1 MHAAGVEL
9 GGVPMRRLFRCLVA
23 LCTLIPLGF
32 VWPAKAQTQEKR
44 IALVIGNAGYQ
55 TGALETSANDAGLI
69 AQTLQ
74 AAGFDVV
81 GARDLDQD
89 ALRRALRDFLSKTSS
104 SGPDTVAF
112 IYLSGYGLQLEGEN
126 YFLPID
132 TKIGGAADVAAEA
145 LRVSD
150 YIRPLAALKL
160 KASILI
166 LDAARRNPFAI
177 SGAPLAGGLALVE
190 PSPGTLVAFNASP
203 GTIAPDED
211 GPYGAYAQALA
222 EMMRQG
228 GLALPQVFERA
239 RLRVSDMTM
248 GAQLPWFSSR
258 LDTAF
263 LFFERSPDAP
273 AAAAAGAGADISSR
287 SIRDL
292 PDADAY
298 MAAVERDT
306 LQAYEEFLAA
316 FPDHPLAKRVRAII
330 AARREAITWQRTY
343 AVNTPNA
350 YWSYLRR
357 YPHGPH
363 GADARRRLALGAFA
377 LEPPAAFDL
386 IDYDV
391 PPPPAEEEIYVERP
405 VLAFDDVDFGFVPP
419 PPLPVYFLP
428 PPPPELVVLPAP
440 LPPVEDFVLPV
451 PVFIPIPA
459 WCNPPDYVVPP
470 PNNVIFTNIH
480 NTIIVNRE
488 TNLMT
493 VRNGRAESVASK
505 QRGFEQQNFEPRASE
520 GAPSHGA
527 PALRFAGPALAA
539 PLPPSLAQ
547 KRALVRP
554 QESTAASLPA
564 QHASKPPSGQPLPG
578 MHGQPLPPHA
588 LHLAPA
594 HDTPSMPA
602 NRSSTGT
609 LGQPLPGMHGQPLP
623 PVPGRLSPAL
633 VTGSHPQSGAI
644 HVGTTATPAQPPPRP
659 VQTPSLNLTATVPS
673 AAAAVRPRLAPTL
686 APPRPVA
693 PAIARPASAPVAAY
707 HPPSIPAAPYRPPP
721 PAVHAAAPPVF
732 RPPPPAVHAAPPPA
746 FHPPAPAVR
755 AAPAAP
761 AAVAHRP
768 PPAPGRR
775 G

>member
-1 MHAAGVEL
+1 
-9 GGVPMRRLFRCLVA
+9 
-23 LCTLIPLGF
+23 
-32 VWPAKAQTQEKR
+32 
-44 IALVIGNAGYQ
+44 
-55 TGALETSANDAGLI
+55 
-69 AQTLQ
+69 
-74 AAGFDVV
+74 
-81 GARDLDQD
+81 
-89 ALRRALRDFLSKTSS
+89 
-104 SGPDTVAF
+104 
-112 IYLSGYGLQLEGEN
+112 
-126 YFLPID
+126 
-132 TKIGGAADVAAEA
+132 VAAEA

-190 PSPGTLVAFNASP
+190 PSPGTLVAFNAAP
-203 GTIAPDED
+203 GTIAPDQD

-228 GLALPQVFERA
+228 DLALPQVFERT
-239 RLRVSDMTM
+239 RLRVSDMTK

-263 LFFERSPDAP
+263 LFFERSPNAP

-298 MAAVERDT
+298 TAAVERDT

-330 AARREAITWQRTY
+330 AARRDAITWQRTY

-363 GADARRRLALGAFA
+363 GEDARRRLALGSFA
-377 LEPPAAFDL
+377 LEPPASFDL

-428 PPPPELVVLPAP
+428 PPAPDFVDLPAP
-440 LPPVEDFVLPV
+440 LPAVEDFVLPV

-459 WCNPPDYVVPP
+459 WCNPPDYVVSP

-488 TNLMT
+488 TNFVT
-493 VRNGRAESVASK
+493 IRNGHGEIVASE
-505 QRGFEQQNFEPRASE
+505 QRGFEPRGFEPPSSE
-520 GAPSHGA
+520 GARSHGA
-527 PALRFAGPALAA
+527 ARLRLAGVGLAA
-539 PLPPSLAQ
+539 SLPPSLAQ
-547 KRALVRP
+547 KRALVHP
-554 QESTAASLPA
+554 TESMAASLPA
-564 QHASKPPSGQPLPG
+564 QHASKPPSGPPLPG
-578 MHGQPLPPHA
+578 MHGQPLPPLPGRSGIPSALAAARPSGAQDSRA
-588 LHLAPA
+588 LHMAPA
-594 HDTPSMPA
+594 HATPSMPA

-609 LGQPLPGMHGQPLP
+609 PGQTLPGMHGQPLP
-623 PVPGRLSPAL
+623 PVPERLSPAL
-633 VTGSHPQSGAI
+633 VTGSHPQSGPI
-644 HVGTTATPAQPPPRP
+644 HVGTTATPAQPLPRP
-659 VQTPSLNLTATVPS
+659 VQTPSLNLAAPVPS
-673 AAAAVRPRLAPTL
+673 AAAAVRSPFASTVT
-686 APPRPVA
+686 PPR
-693 PAIARPASAPVAAY
+693 
-707 HPPSIPAAPYRPPP
+707 
-721 PAVHAAAPPVF
+721 
-732 RPPPPAVHAAPPPA
+732 
-746 FHPPAPAVR
+746 
-755 AAPAAP
+755 PAAP
-761 AAVAHRP
+761 AINQACICAGRRLSPAFNCASAFSSTSTTGRARRCASSIPSAAARRARP
-768 PPAPGRR
+768 SAPGIPPTCAGGACRSTSSIPSARAGGARGCAPGIPTTAAGRACSSTSGIPPARAGGACCSSRARRRCSPPATRPG
-775 G
+775 